1 MSSEDVEEVRQ
12 QLVQYKDG
20 KKPPLDT
27 LRLFLKTS
35 REARIRNPE
44 EVANYGSVVLQH
56 YRKQLAEE
64 ELWLL
69 HEQVGVALLE
79 CGALQQA
86 LPLVKAVLMKF
97 PVSIRARRLQGMYYQ
112 AVGKPAQ
119 AQQLYEEILQDQ
131 PHDAT
136 IPKQLV
142 VLHREAGQLTEA
154 INVLVTYLQ
163 HYSNDREAWEELA
176 DCYLEAGMYR
186 QAGFALEEVLSM
198 GVLAPL
204 TLIKYADVLSST
216 GGAAQLRTARAY
228 YAKALQVSGGRS
240 ARALYGLVAV
250 ANHLPDKVRRGT
262 AAWLHAVW
270 GSGAC
275 RACCVIAPGW
285 AHNSTVHHSSRFSR
299 SLGSSRNRCGGGMAA
314 TLLLPGSDSCCSL
327 YLQ

>member
-176 DCYLEAGMYR
+176 DCYLE
-186 QAGFALEEVLSM
+186 VSCLSLPFTLLM
-198 GVLAPL
+198 CPCTTGEMVVAAAFVLA
-204 TLIKYADVLSST
+204 I
-216 GGAAQLRTARAY
+216 
-228 YAKALQVSGGRS
+228 
-240 ARALYGLVAV
+240 
-250 ANHLPDKVRRGT
+250 
-262 AAWLHAVW
+262 
-270 GSGAC
+270 
-275 RACCVIAPGW
+275 
-285 AHNSTVHHSSRFSR
+285 
-299 SLGSSRNRCGGGMAA
+299 
-314 TLLLPGSDSCCSL
+314 
-327 YLQ
+327 YLQQ